1 MPTVTSQHQN
11 HGLVQT
17 NNQKQTNKQ
26 KLPKV
31 ILNNVNYLIPDKN
44 QSFNYKI
51 INFHE
56 NSRIRNQFKYKIEP
70 FNSGNLYNNVYG
82 SWLIESS
89 VYITLKLPYC
99 AILKCRFLGND
110 SRRSQLILP
119 PPCLED
125 CYTLPVVERFFFR
138 FQ

>member
-56 NSRIRNQFKYKIEP
+56 NSRIRNQFK
-70 FNSGNLYNNVYG
+70 
-82 SWLIESS
+82 
-89 VYITLKLPYC
+89 
-99 AILKCRFLGND
+99 
-110 SRRSQLILP
+110 
-119 PPCLED
+119 
-125 CYTLPVVERFFFR
+125 
-138 FQ
+138 